1 MLTAS
6 LAVLCGLLLL
16 VLLVQRPTAW
26 PLLAVLVVLWGIGA
40 TLFRCKLRS
49 WVVRWTSGTTF
60 EKSKVQFSLEPLSQ
74 PAALLSGET
83 VLWYNSQ
90 FRTRLLGGQ
99 DVLASRVQK
108 LLPGLDLQLC
118 RKREGQLLTLADGYW
133 SVHSSTVP
141 GEAESMTLL
150 VLNEETELRRIEAEY
165 KASRPGYLAFQL
177 DGYDDVFGD
186 LMDSERARLLEG
198 VNRILEDMIGR
209 GSGFLRRVGSGGR
222 YIAVVEERQLE
233 QFANRGYDVLDKIR
247 ALDPGVSLSMSI
259 GIGRGARTLREAQ
272 DMAEHALDMAQG
284 RGGDQAAEMT
294 LDGFTFYGGVSHGVE
309 KRSKVRSRL
318 VADQLVKLI
327 KEADHV
333 VIMGH
338 RMSDL
343 DAIGAAEGVLRICKI
358 CDVPAVIAV
367 RRDATLA
374 ASLIDALC
382 KAGQKDDFIDP
393 KDALPIISKRT
404 LCIVVDTYQVGL
416 VESKDILEKCGIGR
430 GARTLREAQDMAEH
444 ALDMAQGRGG
454 DQAAEMT
461 LDGFTFYGGV
471 SHGVEKRSKVR
482 SRLVADQLVKLI
494 KEADHVVIMGH
505 RMSDLDAI
513 GAAEGVLR
521 ICKICDV
528 PAVIAVR
535 RDATLAASLIDALC
549 KAGQKD
555 DFIDP
560 KDALPIISKRTLCI
574 VVDTYQ
580 AGLVESKDIL
590 EKCGKVAVIDH
601 HRKGVGYIENPAL
614 VCHEPY
620 SSSASELVTELLQ
633 YVGERDDKP
642 NRVEAEGLLAGIL
655 LDTQDFTL
663 HTGVRTFEAAAAL
676 RRYGAETERVRRLFD
691 VTMVEYNAKADLVEK
706 AQMYKNCAIS
716 IGGEVAPE
724 ARVAI
729 AQAANDLLRI
739 QGVDASFVAVQVGN
753 GVNVSA
759 RSMGA
764 VNVQVIMESLG
775 GGGHQTMAA
784 AQLKHITPQAA
795 RSRIQD
801 AIDQYY
807 LSQKKT
813 TPEARPAKGE

>member
-1 MLTAS
+1 M
-6 LAVLCGLLLL
+6 CI
-16 VLLVQRPTAW
+16 RD
-26 PLLAVLVVLWGIGA
+26 
-40 TLFRCKLRS
+40 R
-49 WVVRWTSGTTF
+49 
-60 EKSKVQFSLEPLSQ
+60 
-74 PAALLSGET
+74 
-83 VLWYNSQ
+83 
-90 FRTRLLGGQ
+90 
-99 DVLASRVQK
+99 
-108 LLPGLDLQLC
+108 PGLDLQQC
-118 RKREGQLLTLADGYW
+118 RTQQGQLLTLADGFW

-141 GEAESMTLL
+141 GEAESVTLL

-247 ALDPGVSLSMSI
+247 ALDPSVSLSMSI

-382 KAGQKDDFIDP
+382 
-393 KDALPIISKRT
+393 R
-404 LCIVVDTYQVGL
+404 
-416 VESKDILEKCGIGR
+416 
-430 GARTLREAQDMAEH
+430 
-444 ALDMAQGRGG
+444 
-454 DQAAEMT
+454 
-461 LDGFTFYGGV
+461 
-471 SHGVEKRSKVR
+471 
-482 SRLVADQLVKLI
+482 
-494 KEADHVVIMGH
+494 
-505 RMSDLDAI
+505 
-513 GAAEGVLR
+513 
-521 ICKICDV
+521 
-528 PAVIAVR
+528 
-535 RDATLAASLIDALC
+535 
-549 KAGQKD
+549 AGQKD

-706 AQMYKNCAIS
+706 AQMYKN
-716 IGGEVAPE
+716 
-724 ARVAI
+724 
-729 AQAANDLLRI
+729 L
-739 QGVDASFVAVQVGN
+739 
-753 GVNVSA
+753 
-759 RSMGA
+759 
-764 VNVQVIMESLG
+764 SLI
-775 GGGHQTMAA
+775 
-784 AQLKHITPQAA
+784 HI
-795 RSRIQD
+795 
-801 AIDQYY
+801 
-807 LSQKKT
+807 
-813 TPEARPAKGE
+813 